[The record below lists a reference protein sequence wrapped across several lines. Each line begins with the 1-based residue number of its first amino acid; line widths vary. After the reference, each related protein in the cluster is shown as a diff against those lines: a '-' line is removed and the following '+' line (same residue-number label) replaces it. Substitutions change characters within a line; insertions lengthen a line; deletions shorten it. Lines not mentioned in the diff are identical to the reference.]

1 MMRLKPKQKQKGV
14 ALFIT
19 LLVITI
25 ATLLATEIWFR
36 NSLDIA
42 RQSNNR
48 ASYQSYHY
56 ARGMALWAK
65 DILRKDYEENPEFD
79 SSGDVWNQPIS
90 GIQLED
96 AVLSGQMY
104 DMNSKFNL
112 NNLYFSGNFHPPSVN
127 YFRRLLANL
136 QMDVG
141 IADKIIDWMDENQ
154 VPMQMGAE
162 DVSYLSQNPAYR
174 TAGQPFQH
182 ISELRLIEGINE
194 EIYQRLKQFVT
205 VLPLLS
211 NSPTKL
217 NVNTA
222 PAVLLK
228 SLDDKISQRD
238 ALLLYKE
245 GGASYRDIGVFF
257 SDPIIRFYNLGQ
269 TDIQQLVDTKTEW
282 FDAQIMVTMESNL
295 YQRHALMLRKGNNAV
310 VNQWSATAFFQ

>member
-1 MMRLKPKQKQKGV
+1 M
-14 ALFIT
+14 
-19 LLVITI
+19 
-25 ATLLATEIWFR
+25 
-36 NSLDIA
+36 
-42 RQSNNR
+42 
-48 ASYQSYHY
+48 
-56 ARGMALWAK
+56 
-65 DILRKDYEENPEFD
+65 
-79 SSGDVWNQPIS
+79 
-90 GIQLED
+90 
-96 AVLSGQMY
+96 
-104 DMNSKFNL
+104 
-112 NNLYFSGNFHPPSVN
+112 
-127 YFRRLLANL
+127 NL

-217 NVNTA
+217 NVNTV

-228 SLDDKISQRD
+228 SLDDQISQRD